1 MKYKSNT
8 KFNFSKGK
16 KPYFNS
22 KNKLN
27 YVNKVK
33 KAYLARQ
40 KTFPLNFAEVKQP
53 KLKPTVS
60 KYNFGSRSSYQVPHE
75 MKFKAPRL
83 QSNFKKSLIK
93 ESKRTKAFKAHV
105 HEVSKAFEEY
115 DAAKARYKEQSEKF
129 AAAAKEF
136 KNEEE
141 VSKRFQ
147 KKADM
152 LKDHMGID
160 HGGKLTPSNIRMNA
174 ARFNMAAESLKDA
187 WEGSKSYDNFEASP
201 KAYRTLKQKQAA
213 RLADLRLK
221 VDKDGN
227 FVRDK
232 KGFIKLDYTGT
243 RSRDKDKKYRI
254 YKNAMRRKL
263 DFSADELMHVLAA
276 YHTFF
281 DSKKN
286 VSSSEI
292 IDKYES
298 FVKKGEIEK
307 GSYSQDDMQKL
318 YNYIE
323 KGYIVRPKKK

>member
-1 MKYKSNT
+1 MKFNSNN

-16 KPYFNS
+16 KTYFNS

-33 KAYLARQ
+33 KDYLTRQ
-40 KTFPLNFAEVKQP
+40 KTFPLNLAEVNQP
-53 KLKPTVS
+53 KLKPYIS
-60 KYNFGSRSSYQVPHE
+60 KHNFGLRSAYQVPHE
-75 MKFKAPRL
+75 MKFEAPGS
-83 QSNFKKSLIK
+83 QSNFNKSLRK
-93 ESKRTKAFKAHV
+93 ELKRTKDFKNRV
-105 HEVSKAFEEY
+105 NEVSKAFEEY
-115 DAAKARYKEQSEKF
+115 EAAKARYREQSEKF

-136 KNEEE
+136 KSEEE

-152 LKDHMGID
+152 LKDHMAID
-160 HGGKLTPSNIRMNA
+160 HGGKLTPRNIRMNA

-243 RSRDKDKKYRI
+243 RSRDKAKKYRI
-254 YKNAMRRKL
+254 YKNAMRRKM

-286 VSSSEI
+286 VTSSEI

-307 GSYSQDDMQKL
+307 GSYSQDDMRKL
-318 YNYIE
+318 YEYIE
-323 KGYIVRPKKK
+323 KGYIVKPKKK

>member
-1 MKYKSNT
+1 M

-16 KPYFNS
+16 KTYFNS

-27 YVNKVK
+27 YLNKVK
-33 KAYLARQ
+33 KDYLARQ
-40 KTFPLNFAEVKQP
+40 KTFPLNLAEVKQP
-53 KLKPTVS
+53 KLKPYVS
-60 KYNFGSRSSYQVPHE
+60 KHNFGLRSSYQVSHE
-75 MKFKAPRL
+75 MQFNAPDS

-93 ESKRTKAFKAHV
+93 EKKRTNAFKHKV

-115 DAAKARYKEQSEKF
+115 ENAKARYKEQSEKF

-136 KNEEE
+136 KNEKE

-147 KKADM
+147 KKADI
-152 LKDHMGID
+152 LKDHMAID

-187 WEGSKSYDNFEASP
+187 WEGKNSYDNFEASP

-232 KGFIKLDYTGT
+232 RGFIKIDYTGT
-243 RSRDKDKKYRI
+243 RSRDKAKKYRI

-263 DFSADELMHVLAA
+263 DFSADELMNVLAS

-298 FVKKGEIEK
+298 FVKKGEIKK
-307 GSYSQDDMQKL
+307 GSYSQDDMSKL
-318 YNYIE
+318 YEYIE
-323 KGYIVRPKKK
+323 KGYIVKPKKK

>member
-1 MKYKSNT
+1 MKYNSNT

-33 KAYLARQ
+33 KDYLARK
-40 KTFPLNFAEVKQP
+40 KTFPLNFAEVNQP
-53 KLKPTVS
+53 KLKPSVS
-60 KYNFGSRSSYQVPHE
+60 KHNFGLRSSYQVPHE
-75 MKFKAPRL
+75 MKFNAPDS
-83 QSNFKKSLIK
+83 QSKFNKSLRK
-93 ESKRTKAFKAHV
+93 ELKRTKDFKNRVNEISEAFNAY
-105 HEVSKAFEEY
+105 EE
-115 DAAKARYKEQSEKF
+115 AKARYKKQSEKF

-136 KNEEE
+136 KSEKE

-152 LKDHMGID
+152 LKDHMAID
-160 HGGKLTPSNIRMNA
+160 HGGLLTPENLHMNA
-174 ARFNMAAESLKDA
+174 NRFNNAAEALKDA

-243 RSRDKDKKYRI
+243 RKRDKDKKYRI

-263 DFSADELMHVLAA
+263 DFSADELMNVLAS

-298 FVKKGEIEK
+298 FVKKGEIKK

-318 YNYIE
+318 YEYIE
-323 KGYIVRPKKK
+323 KGYIVKPKKK